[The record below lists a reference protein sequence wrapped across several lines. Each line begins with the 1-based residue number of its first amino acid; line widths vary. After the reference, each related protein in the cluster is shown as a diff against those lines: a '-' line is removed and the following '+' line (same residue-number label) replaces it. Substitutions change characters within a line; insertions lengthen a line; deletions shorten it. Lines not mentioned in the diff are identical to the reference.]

1 MKTSKNIRCISL
13 ILLFLTVKVGAGF
26 AAEKPGALVL
36 AWNDA
41 NATMA
46 ALRGAGLEVTQAPR
60 LSPPPAEPIELGNA
74 RLVVVSAD

>member
-46 ALRGAGLEVTQAPR
+46 ACGRRPGGDPGAAPLAAAGR
-60 LSPPPAEPIELGNA
+60 
-74 RLVVVSAD
+74 AD